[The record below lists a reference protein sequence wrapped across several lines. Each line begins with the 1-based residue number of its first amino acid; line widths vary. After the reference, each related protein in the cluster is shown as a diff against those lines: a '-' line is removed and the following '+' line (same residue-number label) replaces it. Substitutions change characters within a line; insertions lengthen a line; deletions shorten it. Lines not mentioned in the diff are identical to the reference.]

1 MNRLD
6 RITFNPKQCG
16 GSPCIRGMRVRV
28 QDVLELLASGLTPEA
43 IVEQLPYVEIEDV
56 RACLEFAARR
66 VGHPTLGVA

>member
-16 GSPCIRGMRVRV
+16 GNPCIRGMRVRV